1 MVVASGTA
9 LFAAAVLTGCGS
21 DPEPDYQ
28 GVCVNQSTQT
38 RVEDDQC
45 DDDGH
50 RAGGG
55 GGIGFAWLLFAS
67 GRRFP
72 PIGGRMTGYPGAVR
86 TLPDGHSGTFGGAT
100 RTGGTV
106 TKSSVKSAASR
117 GGFGATSR
125 NSGSV
130 GG

>member
-21 DPEPDYQ
+21 DPEPDHQ
-28 GVCVNQSTQT
+28 AVCVDQSTQT
-38 RVEDDQC
+38 RVEDDRC
-45 DDDGH
+45 DDDNV
-50 RAGGG
+50 RGGG
-55 GGIGFAWLLFAS
+55 GAGFAWLLFAS

-72 PIGGRMTGYPGAVR
+72 PIGGRIANYPGSVR
-86 TLPDGHSGTFGGAT
+86 TLPDGHSGAYGGAD
-100 RTGGTV
+100 RNGGTV
-106 TKSSVKSAASR
+106 SKASAKAAIDR